1 MTRVLMFIVAAT
13 LIVGVV
19 GLGSYMKIP
28 VNNDRF
34 SYENQKEKYENK
46 EALHAE
52 LAAKL
57 IAEPEEEVEEEVV
70 EEGPIVVLD
79 TPQLEKGHAL
89 YQKCISC
96 HGKKGEGKKAQKAPR
111 LGGQL
116 AWYITSSL
124 KAMKDGTRP
133 NKVMNPYLKKLEEQD
148 FIDLGVYLAKMP
160 WN

>member
-1 MTRVLMFIVAAT
+1 MTRVMMFIVAAT
-13 LIVGVV
+13 LILGVI
-19 GLGSYMKIP
+19 GLGSYTKIP
-28 VNNDRF
+28 VNNERF
-34 SYENQKEKYENK
+34 SYEAQKEKHEAK
-46 EALHAE
+46 VALHEE
-52 LAAKL
+52 LEEKL
-57 IAEPEEEVEEEVV
+57 NAEPAEEVEEEVV
-70 EEGPIVVLD
+70 EEGPVVVLD

-111 LGGQL
+111 LGGQM

-148 FIDLGVYLAKMP
+148 FIDLGVYISKMP